1 MQGPKTIDQIHQ
13 EAEKEKKN
21 QQLQEFMNKNVGGG
35 RGPHDRMDRG
45 GQDNRKRS
53 SRGPQRGEQG
63 GGGGHQNDEALEL
76 TAEDKKIETLITTS
90 KIELSHPRDD
100 VFS

>member
-1 MQGPKTIDQIHQ
+1 MISDSNETSIH
-13 EAEKEKKN
+13 E
-21 QQLQEFMNKNVGGG
+21 
-35 RGPHDRMDRG
+35 RGQRSRRRG
-45 GQDNRKRS
+45 QTVQTTRRQS
-53 SRGPQRGEQG
+53 
-63 GGGGHQNDEALEL
+63 GHQNDEALEL